1 MRVVFVVG
9 LGLSGA
15 EAFAGQ
21 RLPRSSLHA
30 SAPARSS
37 PLTMGDA
44 NALVNRRAALASALF
59 GAATVLAP
67 ASPALAADAR
77 GVWSYSDFLEGI
89 ENDKVD
95 VVTFS
100 DDGRRLAA
108 TDVDGVVRAVNILG
122 DKVRRPRRRR
132 RRRALRRGLAR

>member
-1 MRVVFVVG
+1 
-9 LGLSGA
+9 
-15 EAFAGQ
+15 
-21 RLPRSSLHA
+21 
-30 SAPARSS
+30 
-37 PLTMGDA
+37 MGDA